1 MYDDLIDMG
10 YVPGVAVPLAEDRGL
25 AAVEPD
31 IQDVE
36 PDIQGKEELAANT
49 GLEQQRNGQWR

>member
-1 MYDDLIDMG
+1 MYDNLIDMG

-31 IQDVE
+31 IQ
-36 PDIQGKEELAANT
+36 GKENSLPTPCVRPRTEPT
-49 GLEQQRNGQWR
+49 VM